1 MPKRSVTMCRLIAV
15 LLIAVVIGTA
25 SAQAECQELT
35 FRSQLD
41 ALEMDPANLRT
52 TLDDALAREVYSGLV
67 QYAGNSFAEVEPDL
81 ATDWTISDD
90 GLTYTFNLRQGAQFH
105 HGFGEVTASDVKFS
119 FDRLKDPAVA
129 SLHAADAA
137 IIDNIEVVDDYTV
150 RITLTQPFPAF
161 LTEFLAYRTGYIVS
175 QAAVE
180 QLGDRFVTNPVGSG
194 PFVWTEWV
202 QNSYI
207 VLTANEEY
215 WDDTGRLCTVRVVII
230 PEDSLFEI
238 ALETG
243 EVDIGYV
250 TNAEV
255 QQSLAD
261 NPDLKVVTAAAPQT
275 MFLQIN
281 GEHEPF
287 DDVRVRQALWYAI
300 DKDALVQFVLNGL
313 GEPSDTL
320 FNPYVFGFLDETAY
334 EYDPARARELLT
346 EAGYPDGFSS
356 TIMVRPH
363 QNEAQQGTALQAL
376 WSQVGIDVQIVGP
389 LENAQ
394 AFERYRN
401 GDFDIGT
408 LAFMRVG
415 PDQIV
420 RPLLHS
426 ASIPFLNS
434 SRYSNATMDEL
445 IDSAQSEMDPT
456 ERARLYAEIQ
466 RLVHDEVPLIPLYQ
480 PLLVLAMSPDVEG
493 ATIPGTQSLNFTKI
507 YKAE

>member
-1 MPKRSVTMCRLIAV
+1 MSNRPIELCRLVAI
-15 LLIAVVIGTA
+15 LLIVVIASTA
-25 SAQAECQELT
+25 GAQGECQELT

-67 QYAGNSFAEVEPDL
+67 QYAGNSFADVEPDL
-81 ATDWTISDD
+81 ATDWSISDD

-105 HGFGEVTASDVKFS
+105 HGYGEVKASDVKYS
-119 FDRLKDPAVA
+119 FERLKDPAVA

-137 IIDNIEVVDDYTV
+137 IIDHIEEVGDYTV

-175 QAAVE
+175 RAAVE
-180 QLGDRFVTNPVGSG
+180 ELGDRFAANPVGSG
-194 PFVWTEWV
+194 PFVWAEWV
-202 QNSYI
+202 QNSHI
-207 VLTANEEY
+207 VLEANDDY

-243 EVDIGYV
+243 AVDIGYV

-255 QQSLAD
+255 QQSLVA
-261 NPDLKVVTAAAPQT
+261 NPNLKVVTAAAPQT

-320 FNPYVFGFLDETAY
+320 FNPYVFGFLGDTAY
-334 EYDPARARELLT
+334 EYDPDRARELLA

-363 QNEAQQGTALQAL
+363 QNEAQQATALQAL
-376 WSQVGIDVQIVGP
+376 WSQVGIDIQIVGP

-434 SRYSNATMDEL
+434 SRYSSSEMDTL
-445 IDSAQSEMDPT
+445 IDAAQSEMDAA
-456 ERARLYAEIQ
+456 ERAKLYADIQ
-466 RLVHDEVPLIPLYQ
+466 RLVHTDVPLIPLYQ
-480 PLLVLAMSPDVEG
+480 PLLVLAMSPDVQG
-493 ATIPGTQSLNFTKI
+493 ATIPGTQSLNFTQV
-507 YKAE
+507 YKSE